1 LAEEKEETG
10 EAEKQNEP
18 QGEANPCAVSLN
30 CGLSIL
36 RPNVECANASYANT
50 QDITLILIQNISS
63 KYLFRAN
70 ILTKHW
76 KFKMAL

>member
-1 LAEEKEETG
+1 MVEKTEEPGET
-10 EAEKQNEP
+10 ERQNERL
-18 QGEANPCAVSLN
+18 GKANPCAVSLN

-50 QDITLILIQNISS
+50 HDITLILIQNISS